1 MPKPLS
7 RSLTAA
13 ALALAAGATLLAGCG
28 APASSLGA
36 PGAPSAFEAS
46 AAGGKA
52 AVGTYLKGRFK
63 AAFKS
68 FDANGDSKW
77 TAADVKLPEDRFL
90 NLFGPLDTNDDH
102 QVTFAEFYPD
112 AKHRD
117 RLDFI
122 MARAGV
128 TSQALGGRVGFDEAF
143 MALEVYLQ
151 PYLNKADRK
160 AAVKKAFATS
170 DKNDDGILSKAEFP
184 YAYAILEGEAEQKD
198 FERRINRSLGQPER

>member
-1 MPKPLS
+1 MPKPRT

-13 ALALAAGATLLAGCG
+13 ALALAVLTGCG
-28 APASSLGA
+28 APSGVSGA
-36 PGAPSAFEAS
+36 APLPNALTAS

-52 AVGTYLKGRFK
+52 AVGTYLKARFK

-68 FDANGDSKW
+68 FDANGDGKW
-77 TAADVKLPEDRFL
+77 TPDDVKLPEDRFL
-90 NLFGPLDTNDDH
+90 NLFGPIDTNDDH
-102 QVTFAEFYPD
+102 KVTFAEFYPD
-112 AKHRD
+112 AKHKD

-160 AAVKKAFATS
+160 AAVKKAFETS